1 MPPAEAGAP
10 AGERLAEA
18 SGFAFDL
25 DGTLVERATDGG
37 LTALPGAVELL
48 ERLAAGGRPAV
59 VFTNASHAAPARIA
73 AACRAA
79 GLPVAEEQVLTPI
92 CSAISYFQRRLAGRP
107 VFAIATEDARGRLA
121 EAGVRLLGPAEAED
135 AAAVLVAHSDR
146 ADFEELEAASRAV
159 LAGAEFLTA
168 SWARAYAGAEG
179 PILSRGAMLTAAV
192 AKAAAAEPQVVGK
205 PSRAA
210 VELLGERLGV
220 PTARAVVVGDD
231 LGMDIPLGQLG
242 GSFTVFVSATGIGG
256 DATGAAPDLVVDEV
270 RDLLPLLPPR

>member
-10 AGERLAEA
+10 VAERLAA
-18 SGFAFDL
+18 ATGFAFDL
-25 DGTLVERATDGG
+25 DGTLVERSPDGT

-48 ERLAAGGRPAV
+48 ERIVAGGRPAV

-79 GLPVAEEQVLTPI
+79 GLPIGEEQVLTPI
-92 CSAISYFQRRLAGRP
+92 CSAISYFERHLAGLP
-107 VFAIATEDARGRLA
+107 VFAIATEAARERL
-121 EAGVRLLGPAEAED
+121 EGAGVRLVGNGEAEN

-192 AKAAAAEPQVVGK
+192 AKAAAAEPQIVGK

-210 VELLGERLGV
+210 VELLGERLGT
-220 PTARAVVVGDD
+220 PTERAVVVGDD
-231 LGMDIPLGQLG
+231 LTMDIPLGKMG
-242 GSFTVFVSATGIGG
+242 GSLTVFVSATGMGG
-256 DATGAAPDLVVDEV
+256 DPSAAAPDLVLAEV
-270 RDLLPLLPPR
+270 AELLPLLPA